1 MPVTLA
7 SAVSWVLLAVG
18 GAMFVGTG
26 AALVTYRRTGRLPS
40 DPGERPAPGVIRAAV
55 VKCVLGLV
63 AGVAG
68 AIGLSVYGT
77 AI

>member
-18 GAMFVGTG
+18 GAMFAGTG
-26 AALVTYRRTGRLPS
+26 AALVTYRRTGRLPG
-40 DPGERPAPGVIRAAV
+40 DPAGAPAPQVLRAAV
-55 VKCVLGLV
+55 AKCVVGLL

-68 AIGLSVYGT
+68 AVGLSVYGT